1 MQLRLLE
8 EEEVVQQPLRPLLAM
23 AEEILELE
31 FLKAKLE
38 SRVDSVCG
46 KGNWDINQGVMDL
59 RITGHLVEANS
70 SLKINLIK
78 VYNSNNSS
86 SNNIIGIRNNSQV
99 VVRVQVLED
108 ELLVSQEVVIKVLSF
123 ECHQIVIMVMNTS
136 STINITSKWPLI
148 RVGGPRCQLLTRP
161 VVILMANL
169 PRPR

>member
-8 EEEVVQQPLRPLLAM
+8 EQEVVQHPLRPLLAIM
-23 AEEILELE
+23 AEEEEEILELE

-59 RITGHLVEANS
+59 RTGHLVEANS

-78 VYNSNNSS
+78 AYN

-136 STINITSKWPLI
+136 SSTINITNKWPLI